1 MAKKVTVSN
10 LNKVYRSLGKKADSF
25 VREVKDQLLIS
36 ATNIESDATNLK
48 PNMYGDIQIKRE
60 PLNDGLT
67 QLVKAGSLANDKFAA
82 YAEFGTGSYA
92 AATTASYPPFIKA
105 LAMQY
110 YVNGQG
116 RLPAKPYLIPTYLAN
131 RKKFLE
137 NMRKLVKKYS
147 A

>member
-1 MAKKVTVSN
+1 MAKKVTVTN
-10 LNKVYRSLGKKADSF
+10 LNKVYRSLGVKADNF

-36 ATNIESDATNLK
+36 ATNIENDATRDK
-48 PNMYGDIQIKRE
+48 PYDGMYITRE
-60 PLNDGLT
+60 STDNGLT
-67 QLVKAGSLANDKFAA
+67 QSVKAGFFGNDKLAA

-92 AATTASYPPFIKA
+92 AATTSSYPPFIRN

-110 YVNGQG
+110 YINGQG
-116 RLPAKPYLIPTYLAN
+116 RLPAKPYLIPTYLSN

-137 NMRKLVKKYS
+137 NVRKIVKKYS